1 MTQLCESLFR
11 PSVGRYAAAV
21 TFMLLVST
29 GTAVAQ
35 ADQAQDTTQQ
45 GELDLIWVTP
55 ITVTVTRTATD
66 VFDSPAPV
74 SVLDEWMIRDRAP
87 NTVTD
92 LFKDLPGLDVNGVG
106 TNQTRPTIRGQRGQR
121 ILLLQDGMRLNNSRR
136 QQDFGEIPALVDVAS
151 VESVEVVRG
160 PASVLYGTDAIGGV
174 VNVVT
179 RVPSQEGVH
188 GTFGYRFSSHDDQ
201 NKGAISLSGRNSH
214 FYFLASGTYRDSE
227 PYNAPAGSFG
237 DIRLESDVEVQ
248 NTGIQDDSFNLLLG
262 FAPSA
267 EQDLTFKL
275 ERYRAGRTGFGF
287 VDPAAFAPDEPLIEI
302 LYPFQDFDKYTL
314 RYRAQGLSTA
324 VADELDVVGYFQ
336 NNERELE
343 LGLITPIGPGATL
356 EVVTENFTDLET
368 GGFRAEAK
376 KQAAEIHRFTYGL
389 DYFRDDSKNT
399 DLTTITILGFGPP
412 MIEEDDTSSVPNATY
427 RSVGGFLQD
436 EIALPSEVS
445 LLLGLRFQDVQA
457 DADPTPGLDP
467 SLESQSHQSVVA
479 SASATVGV
487 TDNLNL
493 IGSIGRA
500 FRAPNLVEL
509 FFSGPTPEGAAV
521 QARNPDLEP
530 ETSLNVDIGARYR
543 GRLFYVEGFV
553 FRNKVKDGIRIAP
566 TGNTVNELPEF
577 QNVNVDELLFRGVEL
592 AGDVQLLN
600 GVYFGGNYTYL
611 STKDELDSDNPVGES
626 FSSKLNLHL
635 GIEDPG
641 EQWFAEYQLRHNGE
655 REDALLTTSPVGPK
669 LPSFTTHTLRGG
681 LTVFENTSYRQ
692 RIGITIANLT
702 DELYAEFSNASF
714 FRPEPGRTLILT
726 WGLDF

>member
-1 MTQLCESLFR
+1 MTLLCESLSR
-11 PSVGRYAAAV
+11 LIVGRHAAAV
-21 TFMLLVST
+21 ALMLMVSA
-29 GTAVAQ
+29 GTAAAQ

-106 TNQTRPTIRGQRGQR
+106 TNQTRPSIRGQRGQR

-160 PASVLYGTDAIGGV
+160 PASVLYGSDAIGGV

-188 GTFGYRFSSHDDQ
+188 GTVGYRFSSHDDQ
-201 NKGAISLSGRNSH
+201 NKGALSLSGKNSH
-214 FYFLASGTYRDSE
+214 VYFLASGTYRDSDA
-227 PYNAPAGSFG
+227 YDAPSGSFG
-237 DIRLESDVEVQ
+237 DIRLESDTEVQ
-248 NTGIQDDSFNLLLG
+248 NTGIQDDSFNLLVG
-262 FAPSA
+262 FMPAP

-275 ERYRAGRTGFGF
+275 ERYRADETGFGF
-287 VDPAAFAPDEPLIEI
+287 VDPAAFAPDDPLIEI

-314 RYRAQGLSTA
+314 RYRAQSLNS
-324 VADELDVVGYFQ
+324 VLADEFDVVGYWQ
-336 NNERELE
+336 NNERALE
-343 LGLITPIGPGATL
+343 LGLMMPIGPGATL
-356 EVVTENFTDLET
+356 EIVTENFTDLET
-368 GGFRAEAK
+368 GGFRAEAQ
-376 KQAAEIHRFTYGL
+376 KQAADVHRFTYGL

-399 DLTTITILGFGPP
+399 DLTTTTVLGFGPP
-412 MIEEDDTSSVPNATY
+412 MIEQDASSSVPNATY

-436 EIALPSEVS
+436 EIMLPRDVS
-445 LLLGLRFQDVQA
+445 LVLGVRFQDVEA
-457 DADPTPGLDP
+457 EADPSPGLDP
-467 SLESQSHQSVVA
+467 ALESQSHQTVVA

-493 IGSIGRA
+493 IGSVGRA

-509 FFSGPTPEGAAV
+509 FFSGPTPEGAAF
-521 QARNPDLEP
+521 QSRNPDLEP
-530 ETSLNVDIGARYR
+530 ETSLNLDIGARYR
-543 GRLFYVEGFV
+543 GKLFYVEGFV
-553 FRNKVKDGIRIAP
+553 FRNEVKDGIRIAE
-566 TGNTVNELPEF
+566 TGEIINELPEF
-577 QNVNVDELLFRGVEL
+577 QNVNVDELLFRGVEI
-592 AGDVQLLN
+592 AGDVELLN

-611 STKDELDSDNPVGES
+611 STRDENNRSNPVGES
-626 FSSKLNLHL
+626 FSSKLNLHV
-635 GIEDPG
+635 GIEDRG
-641 EQWFAEYQLRHNGE
+641 ERWFAEYQLRHNGD
-655 REDALLTTSPVGPK
+655 REEVLLATNPVGPE

>member
-1 MTQLCESLFR
+1 MNLLRESFSIGFR
-11 PSVGRYAAAV
+11 RYPALI
-21 TFMLLVST
+21 TLMLLMST
-29 GTAVAQ
+29 GTLVAQ

-45 GELDLIWVTP
+45 IELDLIWVTP

-66 VFDSPAPV
+66 VFDSHAPV

-92 LFKDLPGLDVNGVG
+92 LFKDLPGLDVSGVG

-151 VESVEVVRG
+151 VESVEIVRG

-179 RVPSQEGVH
+179 RVPTQEGLH
-188 GTFGYRFSSHDDQ
+188 GTVGYRFSSHDDQ
-201 NKGAISLSGRNSH
+201 NKGAMSLSGRNGRFS
-214 FYFLASGTYRDSE
+214 FLASGTYRDSD
-227 PYNAPAGSFG
+227 PYDAPSGSFG
-237 DIRLESDVEVQ
+237 DIRLDSDTEVQ

-262 FAPSA
+262 FAPSPD
-267 EQDLTFKL
+267 QDLTFKL
-275 ERYRAGRTGFGF
+275 ERYRADRTGFGF
-287 VDPAAFAPDEPLIEI
+287 VDPAAFAPDDPLIEI
-302 LYPFQDFDKYTL
+302 IYPFQDFDKYTL
-314 RYRAQGLSTA
+314 RYQTQGLNTA
-324 VADELDVVGYFQ
+324 VADELDVVGYVQ

-343 LGLITPIGPGATL
+343 LGLITGIGPGATL
-356 EVVTENFTDLET
+356 EVKTENFTDLET
-368 GGFRAEAK
+368 AGFRAEAK
-376 KQAAEIHRFTYGL
+376 KQAAERHRLTYGL
-389 DYFRDDSKNT
+389 DFFRDDSKNT

-412 MIEEDDTSSVPNATY
+412 MIEEDDTSSVPNATF

-436 EIALPSEVS
+436 EITLPSDVS
-445 LLLGLRFQDVQA
+445 VVLGVRFQDVQA
-457 DADPTPGLDP
+457 EADPTPGLDT
-467 SLESQSHQSVVA
+467 SLESQSHQTVVA
-479 SASATVGV
+479 SAGATVGV
-487 TDNLNL
+487 TENLNV

-509 FFSGPTPEGAAV
+509 FFSGVTPEGAAF

-530 ETSLNVDIGARYR
+530 ETSVNVDVGARYR

-553 FRNKVKDGIRIAP
+553 FRNKVKDGIRIAQ

-577 QNVNVDELLFRGVEL
+577 ENVNVDELLFRGVEL

-611 STKDELDSDNPVGES
+611 STRDELDTSNPVGES
-626 FSSKLNLHL
+626 FSSKLNLHV

-641 EQWFAEYQLRHNGE
+641 EQWFAEYRLRRNGD
-655 REDALLTTSPVGPK
+655 REDVLLITNPVGSE
-669 LPSFTTHTLRGG
+669 LPAFTTHTLRGG
-681 LTVFENTSYRQ
+681 LTLFENTSYRQ

-702 DELYAEFSNASF
+702 DELYAEFSNAAF
-714 FRPEPGRTLILT
+714 FRPEPGRTLIVT